1 MQGNNEDTNPSAS
14 ALLPPATTRW
24 QPLRP
29 AAGAREPRIAPP
41 FVVRTPSEVT
51 AEPQTL
57 EPPPRATEPEP
68 TRELSWESA
77 APATQTEA
85 APDAEP
91 LSQAVLPEL
100 EIESTWEELQEEGTV
115 RPAFEADSDAALE
128 AFTFE
133 ATELA
138 RKDDFPLEA
147 FIVPEQAQR
156 IPSGME
162 GKPIP
167 AQPESTPVT
176 SLADRL
182 EKLSHRL
189 RVEDTEIIIRRLA
202 SGDRLDTMLAGL
214 LAGYLAGTSEQS

>member
-1 MQGNNEDTNPSAS
+1 MQGNIEDTNPSAS

-29 AAGAREPRIAPP
+29 APGAREPRIAPP
-41 FVVRTPSEVT
+41 FVVRATTEVI
-51 AEPQTL
+51 AEPQTAEL
-57 EPPPRATEPEP
+57 PSRVEPEIPETEPAVEVEP
-68 TRELSWESA
+68 TWED
-77 APATQTEA
+77 Q
-85 APDAEP
+85 
-91 LSQAVLPEL
+91 L
-100 EIESTWEELQEEGTV
+100 EEGIV

-162 GKPIP
+162 GKPLP
-167 AQPESTPVT
+167 AQPEITPVT

-189 RVEDTEIIIRRLA
+189 RVEDTEAIIRRLA